1 MKVDR
6 TEQYVVLADDQ
17 GNYEAFAA
25 HLDKVVPKQYEDD
38 HLVIDLTSFD
48 TLDLEELLLLLKL
61 STYQRSTKH
70 SFVIVSTAI
79 DIDDIPDELVVVPTL
94 QEAADIIEMEAIER
108 DLGF

>member
-1 MKVDR
+1 MKVNK
-6 TEQYVVLADDQ
+6 TEQFVVLADDR
-17 GNYEAFAA
+17 GDYPAFAA
-25 HLDKVVPKQYEDD
+25 HLEKVVPKHYEQD
-38 HLVIDLTSFD
+38 HLVIDL
-48 TLDLEELLLLLKL
+48 LEVTPLALEDLLLLLKL
-61 STYQRSTKH
+61 STYHRSTKH

>member
-17 GNYEAFAA
+17 GNYKTFASY
-25 HLDKVVPKQYEDD
+25 LEKVVPKQYEDD

-61 STYQRSTKH
+61 STYQRSSKH

>member
-1 MKVDR
+1 MKVNQQDG
-6 TEQYVVLADDQ
+6 YVILADDK
-17 GNYEAFAA
+17 GDYSAFAA
-25 HLDKVVPKQYEDD
+25 HLERVVPKQYEDQ
-38 HLVIDLTSFD
+38 HLVIDLLAFD
-48 TLDLEELLLLLKL
+48 PFELEQLLQLLKL
-61 STYQRSTKH
+61 STYQRSSKH